1 MRERGHYLFSLFVL
15 KRKGASVIPGGKES
29 DGIVVFVGFSV
40 GVCRGIREVKESSV
54 VQPETPLFWLG
65 FVIFTLFFFLQG
77 CHKYCDHDLVFYQ

>member
-1 MRERGHYLFSLFVL
+1 MRKRGHYLFFSLFVL

-54 VQPETPLFWLG
+54 VQPETPLFWPSL
-65 FVIFTLFFFLQG
+65 VIFHTVFFTRLS
-77 CHKYCDHDLVFYQ
+77 

>member
-1 MRERGHYLFSLFVL
+1 M
-15 KRKGASVIPGGKES
+15 
-29 DGIVVFVGFSV
+29 VFVGFSV

-54 VQPETPLFWLG
+54 VQPETPLFWPG